1 MNITEYF
8 QDYKNQINSI
18 LDSSLEE
25 KGLANN
31 VSLCFN
37 LVADYETWLK
47 SIGNRLESLIYKNAI
62 KVYQDALGCMLEGH
76 YQSAF
81 MGLRYCFERTLC
93 GVYLSAN
100 ELELRTWLDGRRDT
114 YWTEIVGKEGKQTED
129 DEKGD
134 DTNVDKGLFSKK
146 FVKAFFPE
154 LQDERLHFRR
164 MAISVYRECSEFV
177 HGNPLALNRIPE
189 HLKFNNELM
198 SLWCDKALV
207 MKRVMFFSFALR
219 YLVDMNEDKKSMVSD
234 IINDEFATVKPIII
248 LF

>member
-114 YWTEIVGKEGKQTED
+114 YWTEIVGKEENKLKMTK
-129 DEKGD
+129 KGMIPMLTKVFSQKNLSKHFSQNYKTKD
-134 DTNVDKGLFSKK
+134 YISDVWPFLFI
-146 FVKAFFPE
+146 E
-154 LQDERLHFRR
+154 
-164 MAISVYRECSEFV
+164 SVRNLYME
-177 HGNPLALNRIPE
+177 IPW
-189 HLKFNNELM
+189 H
-198 SLWCDKALV
+198 
-207 MKRVMFFSFALR
+207 
-219 YLVDMNEDKKSMVSD
+219 
-234 IINDEFATVKPIII
+234 
-248 LF
+248 